1 MLSVVD
7 GFVTANYKAVVSAA
21 KDDPLQLSYRKNYS
35 IIHKDMLEFEC
46 KNSIILSS
54 HLLTP
59 HLPTKTDTDA
69 IYEAVDPMGR
79 VFKRSCGESIASS
92 QHRRIDGY
100 ALERTDVD
108 LAVVGM
114 DDQLHTMEGRVDDQ
128 LHTIE
133 GADDQLQAIEGADDQ
148 LHTMEGADD
157 QLQVIKGTDEVQR
170 IESWNDE
177 QHTMKGSDD
186 QLHTIEGRIDQLH
199 TMEGADDQLHT
210 IEGADDQLRAVEG
223 ADDQLQA
230 IEGSDD
236 QLQTIEGADD
246 QLQAIEGAD
255 QLQAIKGADEVQRIE
270 GWNDE
275 LHTMEER
282 ADELQTIEGT
292 DQLSIIEASGTDI
305 RSYIDVTSGAKRKLP
320 SWMRFDPTEEV
331 VCMDAVYLSIEC
343 GLRLIHNNEVSVSDN
358 SHHINGRR
366 SSIIG
371 LNGMKS
377 KILFHPLSL
386 NNKEN
391 GATNNPN
398 YSPQSSRSAVHDRDN
413 TPTDRIQMK
422 PYSFRN
428 VVFEQYE
435 ADLLMEQGDDTIHSF
450 VRYRIDLLINFIC
463 LLLYLS

>member
-128 LHTIE
+128 LH
-133 GADDQLQAIEGADDQ
+133 
-148 LHTMEGADD
+148 
-157 QLQVIKGTDEVQR
+157 
-170 IESWNDE
+170 
-177 QHTMKGSDD
+177 
-186 QLHTIEGRIDQLH
+186 
-199 TMEGADDQLHT
+199 
-210 IEGADDQLRAVEG
+210 
-223 ADDQLQA
+223 
-230 IEGSDD
+230 
-236 QLQTIEGADD
+236 TIEGADD